1 MPWCP
6 KCRNEYVEGMTVC
19 ADCGCA
25 LVDSPEEFPRAGL
38 EQGAQ
43 DKMQELVRFLTVNG
57 VAGVRLEETELP
69 EEKLVTVEE
78 KELTR
83 AERYKAVFLKEWAR
97 EHPQERKEGMEAAP
111 EEMTEA
117 YETEP
122 ESGQQEGMDRMET
135 KGLSGSAVYENASQK
150 AESFR
155 SGAWMLILV
164 GAAGLILLALA
175 IAGFLPVRLSG
186 FSGVLSGLVMG
197 VLFLAFLLSGI
208 SSLKTSRQLGGKA
221 KKEAGLREELLAWC
235 RDHLLAEEIDAS
247 IEELPE
253 SEEERYFK
261 RTERIHSLIVR
272 NFENL
277 DEGWLEGF
285 VDEIYTE
292 YFDAPEEV

>member
-38 EQGAQ
+38 ERGAQ
-43 DKMQELVRFLTVNG
+43 
-57 VAGVRLEETELP
+57 
-69 EEKLVTVEE
+69 
-78 KELTR
+78 
-83 AERYKAVFLKEWAR
+83 EWAR
-97 EHPQERKEGMEAAP
+97 EHPQEREEGMEAAP
-111 EEMTEA
+111 EEMTES

-122 ESGQQEGMDRMET
+122 ESGQQERMET

-197 VLFLAFLLSGI
+197 VLFLAFLFSGI
-208 SSLKTSRQLGGKA
+208 SSLKTSRQLEGKA

-235 RDHLLAEEIDAS
+235 REHLLAEEIDAS

-277 DEGWLEGF
+277 DEGWLESF

>member
-1 MPWCP
+1 
-6 KCRNEYVEGMTVC
+6 
-19 ADCGCA
+19 
-25 LVDSPEEFPRAGL
+25 
-38 EQGAQ
+38 
-43 DKMQELVRFLTVNG
+43 MQELVRFLTVNG

-83 AERYKAVFLKEWAR
+83 AERYKAVFLKEWAG
-97 EHPQERKEGMEAAP
+97 EHPQEREEG
-111 EEMTEA
+111 TEA
-117 YETEP
+117 EELTESYETEP
-122 ESGQQEGMDRMET
+122 ESERQDGMVRTGT

-175 IAGFLPVRLSG
+175 IAGFLPVRLAG

-208 SSLKTSRQLGGKA
+208 SSLKTSRQLEGKA
-221 KKEAGLREELLAWC
+221 KEEAGLREELLAWC

-247 IEELPE
+247 IKELPE

-261 RTERIHSLIVR
+261 RTERIRSRIVQDYG
-272 NFENL
+272 NL
-277 DEGWLEGF
+277 DEGWLESF